1 MPLMQ
6 TTNNPRQPSVH
17 LALAAVQIMFASLSV
32 AGKLV
37 LVEMPPRGLVAIR
50 VTLATAI
57 FFTVRA
63 FSGQLESVAPKDLAR
78 LALYSFFGIVANQ
91 LLFVEGLQRSTAI
104 NAVVIQ
110 AVIPVFTV
118 GVAVVLRREKA
129 TWARILG
136 LALGLGGALYIVSGR
151 GKFEAAYGVGNL
163 LLLSNA
169 LCFATYLVISRP
181 ILARY
186 RTVTVV
192 SWTFLFGSIGVL
204 PFGASAAWTHADMSA
219 NAWAALCW
227 IVVFPT
233 VGTYFLNA
241 FALKRAPSSL
251 VAVYVYLQPVMGGL
265 MAASVLGERP
275 APTTLIGGLLIA
287 AGIAVVTVL

>member
-1 MPLMQ
+1 M
-6 TTNNPRQPSVH
+6 H
-17 LALAAVQIMFASLSV
+17 LALAVVQIMFASLSV

-37 LVEMPPRGLVAIR
+37 LPEMPPRGLVAIR
-50 VTLATAI
+50 VSLAAAI
-57 FFTVRA
+57 FFVVRLS
-63 FSGQLESVAPKDLAR
+63 SGRLERVAPRDLWR
-78 LALYSFFGIVANQ
+78 LALYAFFGIVANQ

-129 TWARILG
+129 TLARGLG
-136 LALGLGGALYIVSGR
+136 LGLGLGGALYIVSGR
-151 GKFEAAYGVGNL
+151 GRFEASYGLGNL
-163 LLLSNA
+163 MMLGNA
-169 LCFATYLVISRP
+169 LCFAIYLVISRP
-181 ILARY
+181 ILSRY

-192 SWTFLFGSIGVL
+192 SWTFLFGALGVV
-204 PFGASAAWTHADMSA
+204 PFGAWQAWTHADMSA
-219 NAWAALCW
+219 NAWMALLW
-227 IVVFPT
+227 IVLFPT

-265 MAASVLGERP
+265 MAAAVLHERP
-275 APTTLIGGLLIA
+275 APTTLIGGLAIA